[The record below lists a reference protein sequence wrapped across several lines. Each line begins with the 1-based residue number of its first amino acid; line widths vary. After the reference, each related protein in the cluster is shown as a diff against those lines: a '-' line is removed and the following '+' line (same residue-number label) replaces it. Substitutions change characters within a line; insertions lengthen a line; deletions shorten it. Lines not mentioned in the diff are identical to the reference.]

1 MLALLARLMADASG
15 VLIVAPLLTVTVLLS
30 LPGTYPVPM
39 FVAHGFGE
47 LESQTVSR
55 PFTAQAAAAAM
66 GLRRKG
72 ISNSDGASEI
82 ARDRT
87 GFDMT
92 RACVVMDKR
101 GRNLAT
107 GVLRECG

>member
-1 MLALLARLMADASG
+1 M
-15 VLIVAPLLTVTVLLS
+15 V
-30 LPGTYPVPM
+30 
-39 FVAHGFGE
+39 VAHGFGE

-82 ARDRT
+82 ARERT
-87 GFDMT
+87 GFDMD
-92 RACVVMDKR
+92 RPGVVMYKR